1 LFEEQ
6 TSTPLATQENTVSVE
21 CSETAW
27 QSLHLLPGVLS
38 LLQTP
43 FVSTPLHT
51 TFNRHK
57 ARPLF
62 EEQTSTPLAT
72 QENTEDKQEE
82 MDVLSC

>member
-1 LFEEQ
+1 M
-6 TSTPLATQENTVSVE
+6 
-21 CSETAW
+21 ET
-27 QSLHLLPGVLS
+27 LPGC
-38 LLQTP
+38 
-43 FVSTPLHT
+43 FT

-82 MDVLSC
+82 MDVHKQGKKNTGKKKKRYVKKHHKTAG

>member
-1 LFEEQ
+1 LEER
-6 TSTPLATQENTVSVE
+6 ENARE
-21 CSETAW
+21 QMET
-27 QSLHLLPGVLS
+27 LPGC
-38 LLQTP
+38 
-43 FVSTPLHT
+43 FT

-82 MDVLSC
+82 MDVHKQGKKHRKEKKRDT